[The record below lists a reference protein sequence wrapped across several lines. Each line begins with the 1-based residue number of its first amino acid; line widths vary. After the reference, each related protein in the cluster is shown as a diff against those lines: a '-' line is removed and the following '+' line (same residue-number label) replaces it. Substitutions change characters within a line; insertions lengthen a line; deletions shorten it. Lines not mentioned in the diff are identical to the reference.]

1 VPQQLQDEVQAVS
14 HGGRLLEIDYP
25 VWAKLHNGRKSN
37 FEAQKEGNRFA
48 APNRSSRL
56 LRSSLNELSCEIQRI
71 RHVSGDWLKLRILI
85 SDPQALSVIVFAC
98 RRPVGVTEWLS
109 ATGRPSRSAPCRRSS
124 PSELLLLGG
133 RSPPDRPPLLFA
145 LRVISG

>member
-1 VPQQLQDEVQAVS
+1 
-14 HGGRLLEIDYP
+14 LLEIDYP

-85 SDPQALSVIVFAC
+85 SDPQALSVIVVRLSQAC
-98 RRPVGVTEWLS
+98 RSNGVAFSYRTAEPLCTVSPV
-109 ATGRPSRSAPCRRSS
+109 
-124 PSELLLLGG
+124 
-133 RSPPDRPPLLFA
+133 FA
-145 LRVISG
+145 V